1 MHRFHCAALAA
12 VAVIGFASIASAA
25 DMPVKAVKAPPVP
38 MWSWTGFYLGGYAGV
53 AVNRSHGFDP
63 TGDSNGEL
71 NFLGTGFTGG
81 ATAGYNWQFAPN
93 WVAGIEGDI
102 GYLGLSHDVQQ
113 YNEANFRTNQKT
125 SWIGTLR
132 GRFGYTNGP
141 SLSYIT
147 GGVAS
152 VHFDDVIS
160 NALGTVSVDSA
171 KTKTGFAVGSGVE
184 TRLGGNWTAKS
195 EFLYVDVGRG
205 DTLTEGVATSFT
217 LQTDTHRYSM
227 QRFGVNYLFNNGP
240 QAPLPAGN
248 WTGFYVGAVGGGAVT
263 QTRLT
268 AAPQSPQVG
277 EFGNNG
283 NGYTLGVLGG
293 YNWQF
298 APAWVVGVEGD
309 FSWLG
314 INHTVDDYNESLAL
328 YTLNTKWLATARGR
342 VGYSTGPALLYVTG
356 GGAWVN
362 YKESWDFGPGPFES
376 TKTLGG
382 YTVGG
387 GIEAKLGN
395 GWTARSE
402 YLYVNVGDGDALLEI
417 PGNHHIV
424 ANHQFH
430 LFRSALVY
438 PLGH

>member
-1 MHRFHCAALAA
+1 MRRLALALLA
-12 VAVIGFASIASAA
+12 TAACTQIASAA
-25 DMPVKAVKAPPVP
+25 DMPVKAVKAAPVTT
-38 MWSWTGFYLGGYAGV
+38 WSWTGFYVGGYVGV
-53 AVNRSHGFDP
+53 GVNRSHGNDP
-63 TGDSNGEL
+63 RDTEGASSGEL

-81 ATAGYNWQFAPN
+81 ATGGYNWQFAPN

-113 YNEANFRTNQKT
+113 YNESDLRTNQKT

-147 GGVAS
+147 GGAAW
-152 VHFDDVIS
+152 VHFDDVVS
-160 NALGTVSVDSA
+160 NLSGTDFADSA
-171 KTKTGFAVGSGVE
+171 KTKTGFAVGSGLE

-195 EFLYVDVGRG
+195 EFLYVDVGAG
-205 DTLTEGVATSFT
+205 DTVSNTSFT
-217 LQTDTHRYSM
+217 VQTDQHRYAM

-240 QAPLPAGN
+240 QAPLPQHN

-263 QTRLT
+263 QTRLV
-268 AAPQSPQVG
+268 AAPGDTTVG

-283 NGYTLGVLGG
+283 NGYTLGVLAG
-293 YNWQF
+293 YNWQL

-314 INHTVDDYNESLAL
+314 INHSVDDYDDSLAL
-328 YTLNTKWLATARGR
+328 YTLNTRWLATARAR
-342 VGYSTGPALLYVTG
+342 IGYSTGPALLYVTG

-362 YKESWDFGPGPFES
+362 YKESWDFGQGPVTS
-376 TKTLGG
+376 SKTLGG

-387 GIEAKLGN
+387 GIEAMLGN
-395 GWTARSE
+395 GWTSRSE
-402 YLYVNVGDGDALLEI
+402 YLYVNVGDGDALVD
-417 PGNHHIV
+417 PSNTPIV